1 MAFFGRFTSWW
12 GAIGATTQNRGV
24 QDTQPLINVHKNT
37 KDVGIDGALQVSA
50 VWASVELLS
59 DLIGSLPIY
68 AYNNNSGDRELARD
82 SGLWALLHEKP
93 NSRNTPME
101 FWQFM
106 VMNFLL
112 RGNAYARLERNKN
125 GEVIAMWP
133 LASDQVQVTV
143 LEGGDLTY
151 EYYIN
156 GKILVYAADN
166 ILHIKDKGN
175 GIIGMS
181 RLDYMAAS
189 VGVAINA
196 QNVASKLYGN
206 DNKRAG
212 VFSID
217 KTLTEKQR
225 EQIRANFAGLVES
238 GDDQLLVLEAGA
250 KFEPLTLTPQEV
262 QLVESRRFAV
272 EDIARWFGIPS
283 ILIND
288 LNNRVPYGNNSDLV
302 EFFYKFKLR
311 SMIVLFEQAI
321 TRRVLNATQ
330 RASMSIEFGLDAL
343 LRSNLASRMEI
354 YAKAVQ
360 NGIYTRNF
368 ARQLENMPA
377 IKGGDMLTA
386 QMNLAPLDML
396 GQMKG
401 TANDSQNVVSQ

>member
-12 GAIGATTQNRGV
+12 GAIGATTQNRGI
-24 QDTQPLINVHKNT
+24 QDSQPLIRAHKDN

-50 VWASVELLS
+50 VWAAVELLS

-68 AYNNNSGDRELARD
+68 AYNNNDGNRELARD
-82 SGLWALLHEKP
+82 STLWFLLHDKP

-106 VMNFLL
+106 VLNFLL

-143 LEGGDLTY
+143 LEDGSLVY

-156 GKILVYAADN
+156 AKVVVYSADS

-189 VGVAINA
+189 VNVAINA
-196 QNVASKLYGN
+196 QNVSSKLYSN

-212 VFSID
+212 VFTID
-217 KTLTEKQR
+217 KTLTKTQR
-225 EQIRANFAGLVES
+225 EEIRTNFAGLVES

-262 QLVESRRFAV
+262 QLIESRRFAV

-321 TRRVLNATQ
+321 VRRVLNPAQ
-330 RASMSIEFGLDAL
+330 RAAMSIEFGLDAL
-343 LRSNLASRMEI
+343 LRSNLGTRMEI
-354 YAKAVQ
+354 YAKGVQ
-360 NGIYTRNF
+360 NGVYTRNF
-368 ARQLENMPA
+368 ARQLENLPA
-377 IKGGDMLTA
+377 IDGGDLLTA
-386 QMNLAPLDML
+386 QTNLAPLDML
-396 GQMKG
+396 GKLKG
-401 TANDSQNVVSQ
+401 SSNATQDVIAQ

>member
-12 GAIGATTQNRGV
+12 GAIGATTQNRGI
-24 QDTQPLINVHKNT
+24 QDSQPLIRAHKDN

-50 VWASVELLS
+50 VWAAVELLS

-68 AYNNNSGDRELARD
+68 AYNNNDGNRELARD
-82 SGLWALLHEKP
+82 STLWFLLHDKP

-106 VMNFLL
+106 VLNFLL
-112 RGNAYARLERNKN
+112 RGNAYARLEKNKN

-143 LEGGDLTY
+143 LEDGSLVY

-156 GKILVYAADN
+156 AKVVVYSADS

-189 VGVAINA
+189 VNVAINA
-196 QNVASKLYGN
+196 QNVSSKLYSN

-212 VFSID
+212 VFTID
-217 KTLTEKQR
+217 KTLTKTQR
-225 EQIRANFAGLVES
+225 EEIRTNFAGLVES

-262 QLVESRRFAV
+262 QLIESRRFAV

-321 TRRVLNATQ
+321 VRRVLNPAQ
-330 RASMSIEFGLDAL
+330 RAAMSIEFGLDAL
-343 LRSNLASRMEI
+343 LRSNLGTRMEI
-354 YAKAVQ
+354 YAKGVQ
-360 NGIYTRNF
+360 NGVYTRNF
-368 ARQLENMPA
+368 ARQLENLPA
-377 IKGGDMLTA
+377 IDGGDILTA
-386 QMNLAPLDML
+386 QTNLAPLDML
-396 GQMKG
+396 GKLKG
-401 TANDSQNVVSQ
+401 SSNATQDVIAQ

>member
-12 GAIGATTQNRGV
+12 GAIGATTQNRGI
-24 QDTQPLINVHKNT
+24 QDSQPLIRAHKDN

-50 VWASVELLS
+50 VWAAVELLS

-68 AYNNNSGDRELARD
+68 AYNNNDGNRELARD
-82 SGLWALLHEKP
+82 STLWFLLHDKP

-106 VMNFLL
+106 VLNFLL
-112 RGNAYARLERNKN
+112 RGNAYARLEKNKN

-143 LEGGDLTY
+143 LEDGSLVY

-156 GKILVYAADN
+156 AKVVVYSADS

-189 VGVAINA
+189 VNVAINA
-196 QNVASKLYGN
+196 QNVSSKLYSN

-212 VFSID
+212 VFTID
-217 KTLTEKQR
+217 KTLTKTQR
-225 EQIRANFAGLVES
+225 EEIRTNFAGLVES

-262 QLVESRRFAV
+262 QLIESRRFAV

-321 TRRVLNATQ
+321 VRRVLNPAQ
-330 RASMSIEFGLDAL
+330 RAAMSIEFGLDAL
-343 LRSNLASRMEI
+343 LRSNLGTRMEI
-354 YAKAVQ
+354 YAKGVQ
-360 NGIYTRNF
+360 NGVYTRNF
-368 ARQLENMPA
+368 ARQLENLPA
-377 IKGGDMLTA
+377 IDGGDLLTA
-386 QMNLAPLDML
+386 QTNLAPLDML
-396 GQMKG
+396 GKLKG
-401 TANDSQNVVSQ
+401 SSNATQDVIAQ